1 MSIRLL
7 ITVDTEQDYDIH
19 WRKRNPMEFTSILEG
34 IPNLLR
40 PIWNRTNTNP
50 IYFVSPEVLY
60 NDECCKVLRDEIAM
74 GAIIG
79 AHLHPEY
86 IEPKLGVTDFNGK
99 PNYEFACYAYDT
111 DIECKKIENLTELI
125 VAKLNVKPEWYRAG
139 RYGADLDTVKSLQ
152 KLGYKYDSSV
162 TPLLDWSAIGGPNHS
177 KAPEQPYWID
187 PKNYYQSISEKE
199 SIGIL
204 EFPITI
210 SGKRLGII
218 GKLLPD
224 HWLFYNWIRP
234 SHMTVFEQKILI
246 KKFFK
251 KYKDPTLVM
260 MFHSEEIMIDKSPYV
275 RNRFMQKV
283 FLKNI
288 ERVINYC
295 SSLNRD

>member
-7 ITVDTEQDYDIH
+7 ITIDTEQDYDTH
-19 WRKRNPMEFTSILEG
+19 WRKQNPMTFTSVIEG

-40 PIWNRTNTNP
+40 PIWNRTNVNP
-50 IYFVSPEVLY
+50 IYFVSPELLY
-60 NDECCKVLRDEIAM
+60 NDDCCNVLKEEIAS

-86 IEPKLGVTDFNGK
+86 IEPNLGVTDFDGK
-99 PNYEFACYAYDT
+99 PNYEFACFAHDT
-111 DIECKKIENLTELI
+111 EIEFQKIKNLTELI
-125 VAKLNVKPEWYRAG
+125 IRKLNVKPEWYRAG
-139 RYGADLDTVKSLQ
+139 RYGADLDTIKSLK

-162 TPLLDWSAIGGPNHS
+162 TPLLDWSGIGGPDHS

-187 PKNYYQSISEKE
+187 SNDYYKSTSENQ

-204 EFPITI
+204 EYPITI
-210 SGKRLGII
+210 SGKRFGIF
-218 GKLLPD
+218 GNLLPD
-224 HWLFYNWIRP
+224 KWLFYNWIRP

-246 KKFFK
+246 KKFLK

-260 MFHSEEIMIDKSPYV
+260 MFHSEEVMIGKSPYV
-275 RNRFMQKV
+275 RNRFMQNI

-288 ERVINYC
+288 ESIIRYC
-295 SSLNRD
+295 LSPK